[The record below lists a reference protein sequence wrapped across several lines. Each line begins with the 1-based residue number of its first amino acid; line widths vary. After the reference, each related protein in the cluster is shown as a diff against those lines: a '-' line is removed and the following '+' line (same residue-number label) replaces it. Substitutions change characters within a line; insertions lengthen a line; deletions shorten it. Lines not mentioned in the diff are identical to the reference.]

1 MLSNIFIFSRAPH
14 SSAVEKI
21 RKSVN
26 ISSVEDIFFKN
37 MVLLI
42 GRIWDNMNSFSRW
55 NLIRFLNKN
64 LKKKSFE
71 K

>member
-14 SSAVEKI
+14 SSAVEII

-42 GRIWDNMNSFSRW
+42 GRIWDNMNSFSR
-55 NLIRFLNKN
+55 
-64 LKKKSFE
+64 
-71 K
+71 